1 MAALAKKRNRRS
13 GRVQNRSSMNS
24 LNSAESRALDTLRHE
39 EREMTEPQSVPMN
52 AAVAEPARRQSLWAE
67 LRDAIRG
74 TGADYTKIPL
84 RRAVFLLAV
93 PMVLELVLES
103 TFAVVDMFFVGKLGS
118 SAVATVGL
126 TETLLFLLY
135 SIGMGLAMAVTAVIA
150 RRVGE
155 NKREEAAI
163 SAVQAIWIALIASV
177 PFAIAGIFF
186 AQDLLRLMGAD
197 TWALTHGYPYM
208 QWALGANAVIMLLF
222 TINAVFRGAGDAS
235 AAMRVL
241 WVANA
246 LNIVLDPIL
255 IFGFGPIPGFGL
267 EGAAIATTIGRGA
280 GVLMQLWILFHG
292 SEHLRVLR
300 SQIAWHGSVL
310 WNIVRTSFGGIGQ
323 MIVAMTSW
331 IFLMRILANIGSEAV
346 AGATI
351 AIRIMMFTMMPAWG
365 MSNAA
370 ATLVGQNLGAQQP
383 KRAESS
389 VWRIGAYNMVYLL
402 GVSVVFFT
410 LPQELMSIFT
420 TDATVIAIGSE
431 WLRILSYSLFVY
443 GWWMVSAQAFNGAG
457 DTKTPTWIN
466 VVFFWL
472 IQIPLSW
479 LLAIKL
485 DWQHSGV
492 FWGVFISETSVGLF
506 TLWLFTRG
514 KWKSAQV

>member
-1 MAALAKKRNRRS
+1 MNATDPLSASPPATPSAADARRS
-13 GRVQNRSSMNS
+13 VF
-24 LNSAESRALDTLRHE
+24 
-39 EREMTEPQSVPMN
+39 
-52 AAVAEPARRQSLWAE
+52 AE
-67 LRDAIRG
+67 LRDALRG
-74 TGADYTKIPL
+74 TNADYTKIPL

-103 TFAVVDMFFVGKLGS
+103 TFAVVDIYFVAKLGA

-135 SIGMGLAMAVTAVIA
+135 AIGMGLAMAVTAVIA

-155 NKREEAAI
+155 GDREAAAV
-163 SAVQAIWIALIASV
+163 SAVQAIWIAFLASV
-177 PFAIAGIFF
+177 PFAVVGIVF

-197 TWALTHGYPYM
+197 AWTLENGYPYM
-208 QWALGANAVIMLLF
+208 QWALGGNAVIMLLF
-222 TINAVFRGAGDAS
+222 TINAIFRGAGDAA

-241 WVANA
+241 WFANA
-246 LNIVLDPIL
+246 LNIVLDPLL
-255 IFGFGPIPGFGL
+255 IFGFGPIPAFGV

-280 GVLMQLWILFHG
+280 GVLMQLWILFRG
-292 SEHLRVLR
+292 GQHLVVLR
-300 SQIAWHGSVL
+300 SQIVWHAAIL
-310 WNIVRTSFGGIGQ
+310 WNIVRTSLGGIGQ
-323 MIVAMTSW
+323 MIVAMTAW
-331 IFLMRILANIGSEAV
+331 IFLMRILAAIGSEAV

-370 ATLVGQNLGAQQP
+370 ATLVGQNLGAHEP
-383 KRAESS
+383 ARAEAS
-389 VWRIGAYNMVYLL
+389 VWRIGAYNMVYLI
-402 GVSVVFFT
+402 GVAIMFFS
-410 LPQELMSIFT
+410 LPAELMGIFT
-420 TDATVIAIGSE
+420 SDAAVIATGAE

-443 GWWMVSAQAFNGAG
+443 GWWMVSVQAFNGAG
-457 DTKTPTWIN
+457 DTVTPTWIN

-479 LLAIKL
+479 TLAVPL
-485 DWQHSGV
+485 DWQQSGV

-514 KWKSAQV
+514 KWKTAQV